1 MFKIKSDEKYTFETL
16 MKTIQSSGQNLVN
29 PLSIKFSSS
38 LEATISDYLPLIRK
52 YGFDVDIKQEDGLN
66 SLYFTRVPILKNL
79 TLG

>member
-1 MFKIKSDEKYTFETL
+1 

-29 PLSIKFSSS
+29 PLSIKFSSA

-52 YGFDVDIKQEDGLN
+52 YGFEIEIKEDGGLN
-66 SLYFTRVPILKNL
+66 SLYLTRVPILKNL